1 MQAIFKYRN
10 IMVFIF
16 SIMMILGGM
25 FVTHNSILIE
35 CFYLIYSILIYI
47 HFSGNTKRYVYF
59 LVLLYAITTSGNSK
73 YVYAFIFLYLLLL
86 VKELFENKFTLN
98 DFQYNKNLKYSI
110 FFFVFLVYMI
120 LSIFI
125 AKDKN
130 LAIGYLGRYLIV
142 LSIFIIMLIEN
153 INIDKIKETLEFLLY
168 IYIGILG
175 LGTIELFGIK
185 YGLRNI
191 FMDKNINYDFVQ
203 RIPEVFYY
211 NPNNYSVVLNLG
223 IAAIFISL
231 LFSSDKKRNRFY
243 SFLIFISEIQ
253 IIFAQSRIA
262 WIALFLTFIFVL
274 GFGIFNKKEDI
285 NVRKIYIRKS
295 SKAIILSIL
304 LFFSLS
310 VVPSMKP
317 YYGKIADSVIIK
329 NSQNFLL
336 KHINNKGSNYEIKDV
351 PKIEIGEKGSE
362 NERITLM
369 YNVVNGVIV
378 EKNYLGFG
386 VGNIG
391 LYIKEKAN
399 TYGICNVHSF
409 WFEFLGD
416 FGIPMFIYL
425 IIIYCTMMWDNFKLY
440 KIHSVAN
447 KKYFFMF
454 LVIDFILV
462 FSAFA
467 PSTVLMF
474 SPFWITLGMSF
485 SLVSNK
491 FNYKNL

>member
-1 MQAIFKYRN
+1 MKVVLKYKNMMIF
-10 IMVFIF
+10 ML
-16 SIMMILGGM
+16 SIIMILGGM
-25 FVTHNSILIE
+25 FLNHNSILVE
-35 CFYLIYSILIYI
+35 LFYLIYSILIYI
-47 HFSGNTKRYVYF
+47 HFSSDMKRYLYF
-59 LVLLYAITTSGNSK
+59 LFLLYAVTTSGNSK
-73 YVYAFIFLYLLLL
+73 YVYVFMFLYFLLFIRSL
-86 VKELFENKFTLN
+86 VKSKYVSNNFK
-98 DFQYNKNLKYSI
+98 YNKNVKYYI
-110 FFFVFLVYMI
+110 FYCIFLVYI
-120 LSIFI
+120 VLSVLI
-125 AKDKN
+125 AKDKH
-130 LAIGYLGRYLIV
+130 LAIGYLARYFIV
-142 LSIFIIMLIEN
+142 LSIFIIMFIEN
-153 INIDKIKETLEFLLY
+153 TSINKIKETLEFLLY

-191 FMDKNINYDFVQ
+191 FMDKNITYDFVQ

-231 LFSSDKKRNRFY
+231 LFSNNKKRNRLY

-262 WIALFLTFIFVL
+262 WIVLFLTFIFVL
-274 GFGIFNKKEDI
+274 VFGVFNKREDMNI
-285 NVRKIYIRKS
+285 RKIYIRKS
-295 SKAIILSIL
+295 LKAIILSIL

-336 KHINNKGSNYEIKDV
+336 KHMNDKGSNYEIKDV
-351 PKIEIGEKGSE
+351 PKIQIGEKGSE
-362 NERITLM
+362 NERITLV
-369 YNVVNGVIV
+369 YNVVNGVII

-416 FGIPMFIYL
+416 FGIPMFVYL
-425 IIIYCTMMWDNFKLY
+425 IIIYCIMMWDNLKLY
-440 KIHSVAN
+440 KINSLAN

-467 PSTVLMF
+467 PSTVL
-474 SPFWITLGMSF
+474 
-485 SLVSNK
+485 
-491 FNYKNL
+491 

>member
-1 MQAIFKYRN
+1 MQVVLKYKNMMIF
-10 IMVFIF
+10 ML
-16 SIMMILGGM
+16 SIIMILGGM
-25 FVTHNSILIE
+25 FLNHNSILVE
-35 CFYLIYSILIYI
+35 FFYLTYSVLIYI
-47 HFSGNTKRYVYF
+47 HFSSDTKRYLYF
-59 LVLLYAITTSGNSK
+59 LFLLYAVTTSGNSK
-73 YVYAFIFLYLLLL
+73 YVYVFMLLYFLLFIGNLG
-86 VKELFENKFTLN
+86 KNKYALN
-98 DFQYNKNLKYSI
+98 NFKRNKNLKYYVFYYI
-110 FFFVFLVYMI
+110 FLVYMV
-120 LSIFI
+120 LSVFI
-125 AKDKN
+125 AKDKH
-130 LAIGYLGRYLIV
+130 LAIGYLTRYLIV
-142 LSIFIIMLIEN
+142 LSIFIIMFIEN
-153 INIDKIKETLEFLLY
+153 ININKIKETLKFLLY

-231 LFSSDKKRNRFY
+231 LFSSDKKRNRLY

-262 WIALFLTFIFVL
+262 WIVLFLTFIFVL
-274 GFGIFNKKEDI
+274 GFGIFNKREDV

-351 PKIEIGEKGSE
+351 PKIQIGEKGSE
-362 NERITLM
+362 NERITLV
-369 YNVVNGVIV
+369 YNVVNGVII

-416 FGIPMFIYL
+416 FGIPMFVYL
-425 IIIYCTMMWDNFKLY
+425 IIIYCIMMWDNLKLY
-440 KIHSVAN
+440 KINSLAN

-491 FNYKNL
+491 LNYKNL

>member
-1 MQAIFKYRN
+1 MQAIFKYRT
-10 IMVFIF
+10 IIIFIF
-16 SIMMILGGM
+16 SIMMVLGGI

-35 CFYLIYSILIYI
+35 CFYLIYSILIYLY
-47 HFSGNTKRYVYF
+47 FSKDTRRYLYF
-59 LVLLYAITTSGNSK
+59 LFILYAITTSGNSK
-73 YVYAFIFLYLLLL
+73 YVYLFMLLYLLLL
-86 VKELFENKFTLN
+86 IKELCQNKFVIN
-98 DFQYNKNLKYSI
+98 DFEYNKNLKYSI
-110 FFFVFLVYMI
+110 FFFVFLVYMV

-130 LAIGYLGRYLIV
+130 LAIGYLGRYCIV
-142 LSIFIIMLIEN
+142 LSIFVIMLIEN
-153 INIDKIKETLEFLLY
+153 INIDKIKETLKFLLY
-168 IYIGILG
+168 IYIGILA

-191 FMDKNINYDFVQ
+191 FMDKNITYDFVQ

-223 IAAIFISL
+223 VAAIFINL
-231 LFSSDKKRNRFY
+231 LFSKDKKRNRLY
-243 SFLIFISEIQ
+243 TFLIFISEIQ
-253 IIFAQSRIA
+253 IIFAQSRVS
-262 WIALFLTFIFVL
+262 WIVLLLTFIFILV
-274 GFGIFNKKEDI
+274 FGMLNKSEDI
-285 NVRKIYIRKS
+285 KIRKIYIRKS
-295 SKAIILSIL
+295 LKAILLSIL

-310 VVPSMKP
+310 LIPSMKP

-336 KHINNKGSNYEIKDV
+336 KDRGEDYGMKDI

-362 NERITLM
+362 NERVTLM
-369 YNVVNGVIV
+369 YNVVNGVIT

-391 LYIKEKAN
+391 LYIKEKSN
-399 TYGICNVHSF
+399 TYGISNIHSF

-416 FGIPMFIYL
+416 FGLPMFMYL
-425 IIIYCTMMWDNFKLY
+425 IIIYCNMMWDNLKLY
-440 KIHSVAN
+440 KIYSFEN
-447 KKYFFMF
+447 RKYFLMF

-491 FNYKNL
+491 LNYKNL